1 MQMGKLDGRTALIT
15 GGSRG
20 IGRAVALRFAAEG
33 ANVAINY
40 ASNAAQAREV
50 ADEAR
55 ALGVRAGIYQADVAD
70 PNAVTAMC
78 EQAIADFG
86 QIDALINNAGLG
98 SSHVDRPT
106 ITGASDAQYQLLM
119 GTNLWGPIHLCR
131 ALVPHMRHAARSDVI
146 MVSSIAAQSMG
157 PRMGLYSITKAGVE
171 ALAHTLA
178 KEERAHGMRV
188 NIVAPGLVDTDM
200 GRKLMSTFGVENI
213 RDRDAAAPFGFVC
226 TPDDIAATIA
236 FLCSEDARYITNERI
251 TVSGGGF

>member
-1 MQMGKLDGRTALIT
+1 MGKLDGRTALVT

-20 IGRAVALRFAAEG
+20 IGRATCLRFAREG

-40 ASNAAQAREV
+40 AGNEAAAREV
-50 ADEAR
+50 AEQAR
-55 ALGVRAGIYQADVAD
+55 AFGVRAETYRADVAD
-70 PNAVTAMC
+70 PDAVAAMC
-78 EQAIADFG
+78 DRAIADFG

-106 ITGASDAQYQLLM
+106 ITGATDDQYRLLM
-119 GTNLWGPIHLCR
+119 GVNLWGPIHLCR
-131 ALVPHMRHAARSDVI
+131 ALVPHMRQAPRSDVI
-146 MVSSIAAQSMG
+146 MVSSVAAQSMG

-200 GRKLMSTFGVENI
+200 GRKLVATFGVTDI
-213 RDRDAAAPFGFVC
+213 RDRDASAPFGFVC
-226 TPDDIAATIA
+226 TPDDIAAAIA
-236 FLCSEDARYITNERI
+236 FLCSDDARYITNERI